1 MRDKTL
7 FLHFILAGPNC
18 FTGAECSSF
27 VGDQSAPVNKLA
39 AFVRR
44 KEGAEMRTFL
54 NAARKA
60 VKYENGIG
68 RVGALVIALVAITVG
83 AGVLFVMLLT
93 DGDDSATTTEA
104 ATTTAATTT
113 VADDLNLAARV
124 SALEQKDIGFEAR
137 LSAIEAALPVL
148 QARFDELGCACLADA
163 ELMAQFVVV
172 VEAAAGT
179 PYEGQAVALS
189 LALDECK
196 RLTVTSSSL
205 VTTTTAAP
213 TTTNGGG
220 GPTTTAVQRKYQ
232 CNDGIDN
239 DSDGLVDFGSHR
251 RNDPG
256 CSSPTDDNEFNRVT
270 PSTTTTTTQATTT
283 TAETTTT
290 QPATNEQ
297 PVADAGSDAT
307 YYVADDGGS
316 VQVALNGSASYD
328 NDGNVVSYNW
338 TGVPDPSN
346 VQGPTLTLGRGVYT
360 FCLVV
365 TDDDGATSTNSAC
378 VTITVKRQSG
388 G

>member
-1 MRDKTL
+1 
-7 FLHFILAGPNC
+7 
-18 FTGAECSSF
+18 
-27 VGDQSAPVNKLA
+27 
-39 AFVRR
+39 
-44 KEGAEMRTFL
+44 MRTFL

-205 VTTTTAAP
+205 VTTTTATP

-270 PSTTTTTTQATTT
+270 PTTTTTTTVATTTTQATTT
-283 TAETTTT
+283 TTTAATTTT
-290 QPATNEQ
+290 VAAVPTISVTPEFAEDWVGSNGEACFTFTATATGGT
-297 PVADAGSDAT
+297 VAWSTGAT
-307 YYVADDGGS
+307 GT
-316 VQVALNGSASYD
+316 SAT
-328 NDGNVVSYNW
+328 VC
-338 TGVPDPSN
+338 
-346 VQGPTLTLGRGVYT
+346 RGVGNGWQISAT
-360 FCLVV
+360 VSGPGGQAS
-365 TDDDGATSTNSAC
+365 DGATFNVNAHPP
-378 VTITVKRQSG
+378 G
-388 G
+388 D

>member
-1 MRDKTL
+1 M
-7 FLHFILAGPNC
+7 
-18 FTGAECSSF
+18 
-27 VGDQSAPVNKLA
+27 VNIRTQRKRKISLA

-60 VKYENGIG
+60 VNDERGAVSSRVVLVTIGITL
-68 RVGALVIALVAITVG
+68 VVFVVIA
-83 AGVLFVMLLT
+83 VLFMWAPW
-93 DGDDSATTTEA
+93 DRYGGDDTPDT
-104 ATTTAATTT
+104 TTTAATTT
-113 VADDLNLAARV
+113 TVVDDGRLEALEARV
-124 SALEQKDIGFEAR
+124 STLEDGHADHEAR
-137 LSAIEAALPVL
+137 LTALEGAVTEL
-148 QARFDELGCACLADA
+148 KSLYDEFECACLADA
-163 ELMAQFVVV
+163 ELMAQFEIVAV
-172 VEAAAGT
+172 AAVGT
-179 PYEGQAVALS
+179 EYEGQMVALT
-189 LALDECK
+189 LELDACK

-205 VTTTTAAP
+205 GTTTTAAP
-213 TTTNGGG
+213 TTTQGNGGP
-220 GPTTTAVQRKYQ
+220 PTTQVQKRQ

-239 DSDGLVDFGSHR
+239 DGDGLIDFGSHR

-270 PSTTTTTTQATTT
+270 PSVTTTT

-297 PVADAGSDAT
+297 PVADAGSDVT
-307 YYVADDGGS
+307 YYVADGGGS